1 MKVLFVSSGKV
12 NGKPGSIVREQGNSL
27 IKKGIQVDFFTTTKK
42 GLLGHLLEAKRLRKA
57 LSATKYDIV
66 HAHYG
71 VSAIVALLAR
81 KGNRMIVSFM
91 GDDILGSNDTDGRI
105 KLGSLVL
112 ARINK
117 WLAKRFYDFSI
128 VKSKEMHE
136 KLNVSNSEII
146 PNGVDCNLFE
156 PLKKNESDKKQ
167 IIFVSNPE
175 RTEKN
180 FNLAQR
186 SVELLNDKS
195 IELKCLYE
203 MEQKD
208 LVAFYNSADALLLT
222 SFHEGSPNVVKEA
235 MACNCPVVSVNVGDV
250 KELMENVDGCYLSEF
265 NSESI
270 KNNLIKAMEFR
281 KNKIFT
287 KGRDRIIELKLDSDS
302 VADRIIALYKRVI
315 A

>member
-1 MKVLFVSSGKV
+1 MKVLFVSSGKAD
-12 NGKPGSIVREQGNSL
+12 GKPGPIVQEQGNSL
-27 IKKGIQVDFFTTTKK
+27 IKKGIKVDFFAITKK
-42 GLLGHLLEAKRLRKA
+42 GLLGHLMEAKRLRNV
-57 LSATKYDIV
+57 LSQTKYDIV

-71 VSAIVALLAR
+71 ISAIVALLAR

-91 GDDILGSNDTDGRI
+91 GDDILGSNDADGRI
-105 KLGSLVL
+105 KIGSLVL
-112 ARINK
+112 AQINK

-128 VKSKEMHE
+128 VKSREMHK

-146 PNGVDCNLFE
+146 PNGVDCNLFT

-175 RTEKN
+175 RAEKN
-180 FNLAQR
+180 FSLAKK

-195 IELKCLYE
+195 IELKCIYGK
-203 MEQKD
+203 EQKD
-208 LVAFYNSADALLLT
+208 LVAFYNAADVLVLT

-250 KELMENVDGCYLSEF
+250 KELMENVEGCYLSVFDAE
-265 NSESI
+265 NI
-270 KNNLIKAMEFR
+270 KSNLLKAMEFR

-287 KGRDRIIELKLDSDS
+287 KGRDRIIERKLDSDS
-302 VADRIIALYKRVI
+302 VAERIITLYKKVLV
-315 A
+315 